1 MLLKWEKLS
10 RRENES
16 YLTCYVTPVLKVAPS
31 KNNLY
36 FRDSGMAF

>member
-16 YLTCYVTPVLKVAPS
+16 YLTCYVTPLLKVAPIRTIYT
-31 KNNLY
+31 LE
-36 FRDSGMAF
+36 MPV